1 MQALKVNKNSPLLAK
16 IDALCNEAFPPEE
29 LIAPMKLLEFSQNDD
44 KAEFELLAFLEN
56 EDFVGFVALY
66 AYENLAYL
74 AFFAIRADL
83 RGKGYGSKALALLR
97 EHRKDRVIVA
107 EIEDPAAPCENRE
120 ERERR
125 AAFYARAGF
134 KTSGNHISYVGVTYS
149 VLFCGEGYEAATFK
163 AMFDHFSKRGHFSF
177 KFE

>member
-29 LIAPMKLLEFSQNDD
+29 LIAPMKLLEFSENDD

-56 EDFVGFVALY
+56 EDFVGFAALY
-66 AYENLAYL
+66 AY
-74 AFFAIRADL
+74 
-83 RGKGYGSKALALLR
+83 ALLR
-97 EHRKDRVIVA
+97 EHCKDRVIVA

-163 AMFDHFSKRGHFSF
+163 AMFDHFSARGHFDF